1 MGEVNLI
8 RVSPD
13 ELLIIHA
20 NGDGTAILEHF
31 QRRDAVK
38 LPAEAVAAL
47 FEIGTELAVVVDLAV
62 EGDPDGFVFVGDGL
76 VAAGEVD
83 DA

>member
-47 FEIGTELAVVVDLAV
+47 SAKSEKS
-62 EGDPDGFVFVGDGL
+62 GDEESG
-76 VAAGEVD
+76 
-83 DA
+83 